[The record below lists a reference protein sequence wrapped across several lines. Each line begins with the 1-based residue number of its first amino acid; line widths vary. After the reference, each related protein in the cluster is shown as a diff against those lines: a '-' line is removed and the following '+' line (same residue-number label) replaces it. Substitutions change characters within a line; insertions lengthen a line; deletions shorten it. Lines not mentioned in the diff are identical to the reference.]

1 MWNFRGVAIFFVAW
15 MLVRIGFDGVD
26 GTFLF
31 QLRFLAF
38 LTCVELFFGLGG
50 PALGWAEDRSEFFGS
65 LDLRVVTFTWY
76 CNDNNNNNKEWLK
89 WYQSENDDFSLTKTC
104 PNRSTS
110 WCETWIFST
119 QYPCN
124 HVLVIL
130 IKCIESTSWKAW
142 NIRLLNNYLE
152 ICFFYRHLIQV
163 VAETFYS
170 TQGWCS
176 LHVLS
181 WKSKESTTPMPP
193 SQEIRRPWYYTDYEV
208 PFFRPAM
215 MRTGYFLGVGG
226 GVALGGLSQLV
237 RG

>member
-1 MWNFRGVAIFFVAW
+1 MWNFGGWQSFRCLNAGEDRIWWCRRNLSFPVAVSR
-15 MLVRIGFDGVD
+15 LSH
-26 GTFLF
+26 
-31 QLRFLAF
+31 LRWTL
-38 LTCVELFFGLGG
+38 FGLGG

-76 CNDNNNNNKEWLK
+76 CNDNNNKEWLK

-152 ICFFYRHLIQV
+152 IFFLQTSDSSSRRNLLLHARVMFFTCGIVKISGVHHTNATLPGNKATV
-163 VAETFYS
+163 VSYGLWS
-170 TQGWCS
+170 
-176 LHVLS
+176 
-181 WKSKESTTPMPP
+181 
-193 SQEIRRPWYYTDYEV
+193 
-208 PFFRPAM
+208 PFFQA
-215 MRTGYFLGVGG
+215 GYDEDWLFLGV
-226 GVALGGLSQLV
+226 
-237 RG
+237 R